1 MIAHAMLSPSKRSR
15 WALCPGSIR
24 EEAKYPDEG
33 SGPAAIDGTH
43 SHTLLEYCIKNG
55 LSDPM
60 DQVGET
66 FTDHEGTFKVDDD
79 RAARVKVAIEYIR
92 GRSMNGLFPVIS
104 EQQVDPKFL
113 LGRDDL
119 SGTVDCQIIGHD
131 TLELIDYKDGMGIVS
146 AEGNMQLEQYAYGV
160 LAGYKL
166 PVNGHYPFNW
176 VIMTIIQPKLALKG
190 MKPITSHTV
199 TVFDLIANM
208 GAIIAQAAA
217 TDKPDAPL
225 VPGEIQC
232 KFCRAKGSCA
242 ALAGNV
248 MKEVGIMFQ
257 PKGNQLITPEKM
269 FADGAE
275 LWGNCVENATLDIAQ
290 QSADKD
296 PSAMDDAQIRQIM
309 EAAPLMRQLLEGVEA
324 EALRRLQAGQ
334 SIPGL
339 KLVNGRGSRA
349 WALPEAEMAEK
360 LVKMG
365 IPKSAVFETKLV
377 TPAKAE
383 KLTWEK
389 KDGTKVA
396 LTERQLKRMEHEY
409 VVKMAGK
416 LTVAPESDSRPAV
429 ITNAAPMFSAVDEG
443 RIAGDLTTKIEYT
456 ATNGVV
462 QIQSVEQ
469 TEVLPSWLS

>member
-1 MIAHAMLSPSKRSR
+1 VSDHAKLSPSKRSR

-24 EEAKYPDEG
+24 EEAKYPDTG
-33 SGPAAIDGTH
+33 SGPAAADGTH
-43 SHTLLEYCIKNG
+43 SHTLLEHCIKNG

-66 FTDHEGTFKVDDD
+66 FADHEGEFKVDAD

-92 GRSMNGLFPVIS
+92 ERSMNGMFKVIS
-104 EQQVDPKFL
+104 EQRVDPQHL

-119 SGTVDCQIIGHD
+119 SGTVDCQIIGPD
-131 TLELIDYKDGMGIVS
+131 WIEIIDYKDGMGVVS

-166 PVNGHYPFNW
+166 PINVEYPCKT
-176 VIMTIIQPKLALKG
+176 IRMTIIQPKLALKG
-190 MKPITSHTV
+190 MKAITSADRDVRDMLT
-199 TVFDLIANM
+199 NM
-208 GAIIAQAAA
+208 STIIVQAAA

-225 VPGEIQC
+225 VPGESQC

-257 PKGNQLITPEKM
+257 PVVTE
-269 FADGAE
+269 
-275 LWGNCVENATLDIAQ
+275 TLDVAQ

-296 PSAMDDAQIRQIM
+296 PAQMDDQQIRQIM
-309 EAAPLMRQLLEGVEA
+309 EAAPLMRQLLEAVEK
-324 EALRRLQAGQ
+324 EALRRLEAGTP
-334 SIPGL
+334 IPGL
-339 KLVNGRGSRA
+339 KLVHGRGSRA
-349 WALPEAEMAEK
+349 WALPDEEMAEK

-365 IPKSAVFETKLV
+365 IPKTAIYETKLV
-377 TPAKAE
+377 SPAKAE

-389 KDGTKVA
+389 RDGTKVS
-396 LTERQLKRMEHEY
+396 LTDRQLKRMEQEY
-409 VVKMAGK
+409 VTKLAGK

-429 ITNAAPMFSAVDEG
+429 ITNAAPMFSAVE
-443 RIAGDLTTKIEYT
+443 AAPAAE
-456 ATNGVV
+456 
-462 QIQSVEQ
+462 S
-469 TEVLPSWLS
+469 LPSWLS

>member
-1 MIAHAMLSPSKRSR
+1 MSDHAKLSPSKRSR

-24 EEAKYPDEG
+24 EEAKYPDTG
-33 SGPAAIDGTH
+33 SGPAAADGTH
-43 SHTLLEYCIKNG
+43 SHTLLEHCIKNG

-66 FTDHEGTFKVDDD
+66 FTDHEGTFKVDAD
-79 RAARVKVAIEYIR
+79 RAARVKSAIEYIR
-92 GRSMNGLFPVIS
+92 EESVGGMFQVIS
-104 EQQVDPKFL
+104 EQRVDPEHL
-113 LGRDDL
+113 LGRTDL
-119 SGTVDCQIIGHD
+119 SGTVDCQIIGGD
-131 TLELIDYKDGMGIVS
+131 ILELIDYKDGMGVVS

-166 PVNGHYPFNW
+166 PVNGDYPFST
-176 VIMTIIQPKLALKG
+176 VRMTIIQPKLALRG
-190 MKPITSHTV
+190 MPAITSHEV
-199 TVFDLIANM
+199 SVRDLLANM
-208 GAIIAQAAA
+208 GTIITQAAA

-225 VPGEIQC
+225 VPGESQC
-232 KFCRAKGSCA
+232 KFCRAKGSCS
-242 ALAGNV
+242 ALASNV

-257 PKGNQLITPEKM
+257 PVVTQ
-269 FADGAE
+269 
-275 LWGNCVENATLDIAQ
+275 TLDVAQ

-296 PSAMDDAQIRQIM
+296 PSSMDDAQIRQIM

-334 SIPGL
+334 TIPGL

-365 IPKSAVFETKLV
+365 IPKTAIYETKLV

-389 KDGTKVA
+389 RDGAKVT
-396 LTERQLKRMEHEY
+396 LTERQLKRMDQEY
-409 VVKMAGK
+409 VSKLAGK
-416 LTVAPESDSRPAV
+416 LTVAPESDNRPAV
-429 ITNAAPMFSAVDEG
+429 VTNAAPLFSAVETP
-443 RIAGDLTTKIEYT
+443 AE
-456 ATNGVV
+456 
-462 QIQSVEQ
+462 
-469 TEVLPSWLS
+469 LPAWLL